1 MANAGHSTP
10 PHEGARDVRV
20 NWRVAAGAAA
30 ALMALF
36 TFQNYLTPR
45 VNRGSSSLAV
55 TFALQFIIWGL
66 WLALSPLIFAIARRW
81 RRSGRFSAGAAV
93 RQLFIGF
100 GVSVLHAALAGTIRW
115 MTGLSVLEDLDDVIV
130 SSVAANAGTNM
141 LRYWFIASVYHALAY
156 HREVRDRDVRA
167 ARLEGSL
174 VQAKLDSLQG
184 RLHPHFLF
192 NTLNSIGALIHDQP
206 AAAEQMLGSLSE
218 LLRASLHADPSR
230 EVTLSQEL
238 DLLRQYISIQQMR
251 FTDRLTVTIDVAP
264 GVLDACVPHLLLQPL
279 VENAIRH
286 GIAPREGPGHV
297 RIAAGRSGDRLRLI
311 VEDDGVGFSVGGGA
325 TSGSGFGLSSTRARL
340 EHLYGGTARLDV
352 QARTPTGMTA
362 TVDLPHHVTPL
373 APAEAGA

>member
-1 MANAGHSTP
+1 MADAGNSTP
-10 PHEGARDVRV
+10 NDEKARDVHV
-20 NWRVAAGAAA
+20 DWRVAAGAAA

-66 WLALSPLIFAIARRW
+66 WLALCPLIFAIARRW
-81 RRSGRFSAGAAV
+81 RRTGRFTPDV
-93 RQLFIGF
+93 IVQQLFIGF

-115 MTGLSVLEDLDDVIV
+115 ITGLSVFEDLAEVIV
-130 SSVAANAGTNM
+130 GSVAASAGTNM
-141 LRYWFIASVYHALAY
+141 LRYWFIASIYHALAY

-218 LLRASLHADPSR
+218 LLRASLHADPAR
-230 EVTLSQEL
+230 EVTLEREL

-251 FTDRLTVTIDVAP
+251 FQDRLTVDIDIAP
-264 GVLDACVPHLLLQPL
+264 GVLDALVPHLLLQPL
-279 VENAIRH
+279 LENAIRH
-286 GIAPREGPGHV
+286 GIAPREGPGRV
-297 RIAAGRSGDRLRLI
+297 RIAAGRHGDHVRLV
-311 VEDDGVGFSVGGGA
+311 VEDDGVGLTDGRGA
-325 TSGSGFGLSSTRARL
+325 AAGSGFGLSSTRARL
-340 EHLYGGTARLDV
+340 EHLYGASASLDV
-352 QARTPTGMTA
+352 RPRTPTGVTA
-362 TVDLPHHVTPL
+362 TVDLPHHTSAVMPS
-373 APAEAGA
+373 

>member
-1 MANAGHSTP
+1 MANADTSTP
-10 PHEGARDVRV
+10 RDDGSPDVRV

-45 VNRGSSSLAV
+45 LTRGSASLAV
-55 TFALQFIIWGL
+55 TFALQFIVWGL
-66 WLALSPLIFAIARRW
+66 WLALCPLIFAIARKW
-81 RRSGRFSAGAAV
+81 RRTGRFTPGV
-93 RQLFIGF
+93 IVKQQLIGF
-100 GVSVLHAALAGTIRW
+100 GVSALHAALAGTIRW
-115 MTGLSVLEDLDDVIV
+115 TTGLAVFEDLEDVIASSVL
-130 SSVAANAGTNM
+130 ANAASNV

-174 VQAKLDSLQG
+174 IQAKLDSLQG

-230 EVTLSQEL
+230 EVTLAREL
-238 DLLRQYISIQQMR
+238 ELLRQYISIQQTR
-251 FTDRLTVTIDVAP
+251 FNDRLTVTIDAAP
-264 GVLDACVPHLLLQPL
+264 DVLDACVPHLLLQPL

-297 RIAAGRSGDRLRLI
+297 RIAAGPRGDRLRLV
-311 VEDDGVGFSVGGGA
+311 VEDDGVGWTKGGA
-325 TSGSGFGLSSTRARL
+325 TSGSGIGLSSTRARL
-340 EHLYGGTARLDV
+340 EHLYGGAARLEV
-352 QARTPTGMTA
+352 EARTPTGVTV
-362 TVDLPHHVTPL
+362 TVDLPFRTSP
-373 APAEAGA
+373 EAGA

>member
-1 MANAGHSTP
+1 MTNADNSTP
-10 PHEGARDVRV
+10 HDGSGDVRV
-20 NWRVAAGAAA
+20 NWRVAAGASVV
-30 ALMALF
+30 LMALF

-45 VNRGSSSLAV
+45 VSRGSSSLAL
-55 TFALQFIIWGL
+55 TFALQLIIWGL
-66 WLALSPLIFAIARRW
+66 WLALCPLIFAIARRW
-81 RRSGRFSAGAAV
+81 RRSGRFGAGV
-93 RQLFIGF
+93 IVKQLLVGF
-100 GVSVLHAALAGTIRW
+100 GVSALHAALAGTIRW
-115 MTGLSVLEDLDDVIV
+115 MTGLSAYEDLDDVIV
-130 SSVAANAGTNM
+130 SSVAGNAGTNM
-141 LRYWFIASVYHALAY
+141 LRYWFIASIYHALAY

-206 AAAEQMLGSLSE
+206 TAAEQMLGSLSE

-230 EVTLSQEL
+230 EVTLEREL

-264 GVLDACVPHLLLQPL
+264 DVLGACVPHLLLQPL

-297 RIAAGRSGDRLRLI
+297 RIAAGRNGDRLRLV
-311 VEDDGVGFSVGGGA
+311 VEDDGVGWTKGGG
-325 TSGSGFGLSSTRARL
+325 TSGSGFGLSGTRGRL
-340 EHLYGGTARLDV
+340 EHLYGGSATLEV
-352 QARTPTGMTA
+352 QARTPTGTTA
-362 TVDLPHHVTPL
+362 TVDLPYHTSPLTPS
-373 APAEAGA
+373 EVGA